1 MKTELMGT
9 VLLSEKR
16 KNILLMLIERPT
28 TIDEIKN
35 SLTGTTSAI
44 MAQIKIL
51 IEQGLIEQNNDE
63 YRLTYIG
70 KIIIKK
76 I

>member
-51 IEQGLIEQNNDE
+51 IEQGLIEQNNGE